1 MKLQKAVVRRFSIKN
16 VLLKIYQNSQETPCA
31 RVSFLMRLQAGRMQL
46 YLKETPGQV
55 FPCTFCTVFK
65 NTYLITGNQPITLL
79 NNQKITLNDEK
90 KLHSYSRALG
100 KKHKLKITA
109 AEN

>member
-16 VLLKIYQNSQETPCA
+16 VLLKIPQNSQETPCA
-31 RVSFLMRLQAGRMQL
+31 RASFLMRLQAGRLQL
-46 YLKETPGQV
+46 YLKETPTQV
-55 FPCTFCTVFK
+55 FPCEFCTVFR

-79 NNQKITLNDEK
+79 NNQKINLNHEK
-90 KLHSYSRALG
+90 KLHSYSTVLG
-100 KKHKLKITA
+100 KKYKLKITE